1 MNSIPCIQTGIF
13 YINYELQIEKY
24 SHGDCEVILQKRN
37 VITISTQI
45 DQFLFHRS
53 YNYLD
58 GVKNGE

>member
-45 DQFLFHRS
+45 DQFLFH
-53 YNYLD
+53 
-58 GVKNGE
+58 

>member
-1 MNSIPCIQTGIF
+1 MNSIPSIQTGIF
-13 YINYELQIEKY
+13 YIIYELQIEKY

-37 VITISTQI
+37 VITISTQM